1 MRKSIQFKLFIS
13 IVVILLFTTFI
24 GFTINSGLFKNFYI
38 SNQKKE
44 LLKNAETIE
53 IYLADEESS
62 LAENFIEQ
70 LTENNGYIIY
80 FAPSML
86 HTSARSP
93 NIGKGRINNKFLQEL
108 HDLRNQD
115 TDTKYVFSI
124 YYNDNYNNNFLR
136 LIYLL
141 ENEEILII
149 ESPIEIINVSAKFNL
164 IFYLYISIFTIILGG
179 IFSYFFAKWFTKPI
193 ILLNEQAKSI
203 ANLKFDNK
211 FNMNKSDEIG
221 TLGKNMNYLS
231 DKLEETISSLHNDI
245 NEKIKL
251 EEMRKTFIANIS
263 HEFKTPIALIRGYSE
278 GLLYNINEKKDEY
291 VNIIIDETDKMD
303 NLVKELLEL
312 SDLESGKTDL
322 QIENFD
328 LSSLTDEILYKYNQI
343 FSKNNIIVTTDKE
356 DIVNINGDINKIEA
370 VITNYINNALKH
382 IDENKNLNISIKQT
396 QFVTRFTVFNSGDNI
411 PIDALD
417 DIWNSFY
424 KLDESRNR
432 ESGSTGLGLYIVK
445 IIIEK
450 HNGIYG
456 VNNLHNGVEFFF
468 EINM

>member
-1 MRKSIQFKLFIS
+1 
-13 IVVILLFTTFI
+13 
-24 GFTINSGLFKNFYI
+24 
-38 SNQKKE
+38 
-44 LLKNAETIE
+44 
-53 IYLADEESS
+53 
-62 LAENFIEQ
+62 
-70 LTENNGYIIY
+70 
-80 FAPSML
+80 
-86 HTSARSP
+86 
-93 NIGKGRINNKFLQEL
+93 
-108 HDLRNQD
+108 
-115 TDTKYVFSI
+115 
-124 YYNDNYNNNFLR
+124 
-136 LIYLL
+136 
-141 ENEEILII
+141 
-149 ESPIEIINVSAKFNL
+149 
-164 IFYLYISIFTIILGG
+164 
-179 IFSYFFAKWFTKPI
+179 
-193 ILLNEQAKSI
+193 
-203 ANLKFDNK
+203 
-211 FNMNKSDEIG
+211 
-221 TLGKNMNYLS
+221 
-231 DKLEETISSLHNDI
+231 
-245 NEKIKL
+245 
-251 EEMRKTFIANIS
+251 
-263 HEFKTPIALIRGYSE
+263 
-278 GLLYNINEKKDEY
+278 
-291 VNIIIDETDKMD
+291 
-303 NLVKELLEL
+303 
-312 SDLESGKTDL
+312 
-322 QIENFD
+322 